1 MVTRMLTALLAVA
14 SLVLHPAHRARWRE
28 ETAALLLEVQ
38 GARRWWFA
46 FDTVLKAPAL
56 AWSHRVAEPLQPQP
70 GRAVAALTGV
80 GLIATSILAVVAL
93 GLAPVLGEPAAE
105 FLFLV
110 SPGGLLGFVAV
121 HTLRRAMHRGGGIGR
136 YTRAGLVSA
145 FAGTGPIAAG
155 ALSVAVDVPMIAVLG
170 AVVPGGWLAAVSTT
184 GLARRTWPRPL
195 ALLGLVAGVG
205 LVGVLAGVQIVSH
218 LPAARPAASSVTAL
232 SMVLLI
238 PSYLAWSVWTGIRLV
253 LGRAQQLA

>member
-1 MVTRMLTALLAVA
+1 MTRMLTALLAVA

-28 ETAALLLEVQ
+28 EAAALLFEVH

-46 FDTVLKAPAL
+46 LDTVLKAPAL
-56 AWSHRVAEPLQPQP
+56 AWCHRVDEPPQPQP
-70 GRAVAALTGV
+70 GRAVAALTGA
-80 GLIATSILAVVAL
+80 GLIATSILAVAAV

-110 SPGGLLGFVAV
+110 SPCGLLGFVV
-121 HTLRRAMHRGGGIGR
+121 VYTLRRALHRGGGLGR
-136 YTRAGLVSA
+136 CTRAGLVSA
-145 FAGTGPIAAG
+145 FAGTGPVAAG
-155 ALSVAVDVPMIAVLG
+155 ALSVAVDAPMIAVLG
-170 AVVPGGWLAAVSTT
+170 AVVPGGWLAAVSTI
-184 GLARRTWPRPL
+184 GMARRSWPRPL

-205 LVGVLAGVQIVSH
+205 LVGVLVGVQMVAH
-218 LPAARPAASSVTAL
+218 LPAARPAASAMTAL
-232 SMVLLI
+232 SMVLLV